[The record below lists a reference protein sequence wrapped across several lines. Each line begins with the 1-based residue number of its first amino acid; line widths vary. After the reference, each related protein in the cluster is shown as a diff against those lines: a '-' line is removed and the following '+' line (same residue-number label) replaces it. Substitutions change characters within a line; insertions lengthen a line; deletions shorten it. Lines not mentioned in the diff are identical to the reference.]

1 MKKGLYTMVA
11 VIMAALLTILPT
23 SNAVSALTILSG
35 DDIINITDPS
45 FLQVLINEGVDIN
58 KDGKISVNE
67 MESLQSLNVFSDQIT
82 DFSGFEYA
90 KNLTFLYLNVSDKI
104 TNLNFVKN
112 MTKLN
117 YVGVAINNYTDAY
130 TLDISAL
137 SNLTELGSIQLSN
150 CGISDI
156 SALKNLLNLRDVGL
170 KNNKITDISS
180 LGGLLNLSYLSLDN
194 NQITDITSLKKL
206 SNLVRLELGG
216 NNVSDAAKFDLT
228 RVSFGQMFK
237 GQQKSGQVLPM
248 GLLNGVSMFS
258 ENQNIISLGDYVVD
272 YGDVKALSEG
282 DATIKLQYGDLTK
295 SFIVKVNG
303 IVADQPLDANTSG
316 TAEFYKRAALNS
328 NGELWNLS
336 DNGPN
341 VVKNNVNKY
350 VAYDTYEGDINS
362 PVEFRLAVDNNK
374 TLWSWG
380 GDTYSDGKTT
390 SFQDNKREMENVKYV
405 NTRYAVTYNNE
416 LFDYCKDD
424 GKLLDNVK
432 EVERINDASQYKK
445 PKIGTEV
452 LKTDNT
458 LWVRRDGNLQQT
470 SGIFV
475 KAADGV
481 RQLTSSDEYSRN
493 GYIKDDGTYWL
504 GSEVSPGN
512 IGFTKVADNVSF
524 VKYGF
529 IVKTDGTVMS
539 PDGTKVI
546 LTTGLKEVKESN
558 GSYLVDN
565 NNTLWSWNSYSGA
578 QKVSDGFKE
587 FTEDGFIKIDGTMY
601 DYYNN
606 QVDYQQKVYGIYGS
620 YGDVTLSKDNVLYVS
635 GVKILTNVT
644 KLYRY
649 EYGYGYDNRPIY
661 AVRTDGSMWEVGNMV
676 PTKLLNLSSDIN
688 HDGAVDMIDLAF
700 IGSKYN
706 AKSTSTSYN
715 SDCDF
720 NKDNIIDIYDVVSVS
735 RRLTI

>member
-35 DDIINITDPS
+35 DDIINIVDPS
-45 FLQVLINEGVDIN
+45 FLQVLINDGVDTN

-67 MESLQSLNVFSDQIT
+67 MEILQSLNVRSDQIT

-90 KNLTFLYLNVSDKI
+90 KNLTSLYLNVSDKI
-104 TNLNFVKN
+104 TNLNFVRN
-112 MTKLN
+112 MTKLR
-117 YVGVAINNYTDAY
+117 YVGVAIYNYTDAY

-137 SNLTELGSIQLSN
+137 SNLTELASIQMSN
-150 CGISDI
+150 CGVSDV
-156 SALKNLLNLRDVGL
+156 SALKNLLNLSNINLR
-170 KNNKITDISS
+170 NNKIADISS

-194 NQITDITSLKKL
+194 NQITDITSLKGL
-206 SNLVRLELGG
+206 SNLTMLGLYG
-216 NNVSDAAKFDLT
+216 NNVSDTAKFDLIKIP
-228 RVSFGQMFK
+228 FGQMFK
-237 GQQKSGQVLPM
+237 GQEKSCQVLPS

-258 ENQNIISLGDYVVD
+258 ENQNIISLGDSVVNV
-272 YGDVKALSEG
+272 GNVKALNEG
-282 DATIKLQYGDLTK
+282 DATIKLQYGELTK

-303 IVADQPLDANTSG
+303 IDADQPLDAGTSG

-341 VVKNNVNKY
+341 VVKNNIKKY
-350 VAYDTYEGDINS
+350 VAYDTYEGDANS
-362 PVEFRLAVDNNK
+362 PEELRLAVDNNN

-380 GDTYSDGKTT
+380 GDTYSNEKTT

-424 GKLLDNVK
+424 GRLLDNVK
-432 EVERINDASQYKK
+432 EVERINDASQYKRA
-445 PKIGTEV
+445 KIGTEV

-470 SGIFV
+470 SKVFV

-481 RQLTSSDEYSRN
+481 KQLTSSDDYSTN
-493 GYIKDDGTYWL
+493 GYIKDDGTYWV

-546 LTTGLKEVKESN
+546 LTTGLKEVKEST

-565 NNTLWSWNSYSGA
+565 NNTLWSWNSYSEA

-587 FTEDGFIKIDGTMY
+587 FTEDGFMKIDGTMY

-606 QVDYQQKVYGIYGS
+606 QVDYQQKVDGIYGS

-649 EYGYGYDNRPIY
+649 GYGYDNRPIY
-661 AVRTDGSMWEVGNMV
+661 AVRSDGSMWEVGNMV